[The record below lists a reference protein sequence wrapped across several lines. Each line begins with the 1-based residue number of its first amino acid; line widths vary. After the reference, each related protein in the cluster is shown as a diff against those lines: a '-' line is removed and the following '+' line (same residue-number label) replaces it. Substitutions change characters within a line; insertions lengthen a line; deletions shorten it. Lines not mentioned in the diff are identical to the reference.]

1 MYNAKVLL
9 VPKPPTEK
17 YIFYRSICDALTNQP
32 DASRHNL
39 NNLISKIESI
49 STQVIQ
55 HINASRPAGSLLQ
68 PEGSEAKAL
77 ADKLTESLDDLDLI
91 SFIIHNTSLEQQVF
105 DRNGN
110 DEQVFKSDE
119 YQTLYKYYFDLVS
132 KLSHSQSINHM

>member
-9 VPKPPTEK
+9 VPKPPTQK

-32 DASRHNL
+32 APLRGGSHL

-68 PEGSEAKAL
+68 PEGSEARAL
-77 ADKLTESLDDLDLI
+77 ADQVTESLDDLDLI
-91 SFIIHNTSLEQQVF
+91 SFIIHNTSLEQEVF
-105 DRNGN
+105 DRNG
-110 DEQVFKSDE
+110 QVFKSDE

-132 KLSHSQSINHM
+132 KLSHSQSINDM